1 MISLLDNTVMSNF
14 SAIQRPDLVQ
24 SLLGNAAATTDQA
37 FAELQTG
44 IKIGKL
50 PSCDWSWLPVIT
62 LATEEV
68 NLYDQL
74 LNTLNA
80 GEAACLAVAARRGY
94 RVLTDDRD
102 AREMAQQMGI
112 PISGTLGIL
121 LLLIEQSS
129 LTVTQ
134 ADSLLNQLIILGY
147 RSPVASLS
155 ELL

>member
-1 MISLLDNTVMSNF
+1 MDK
-14 SAIQRPDLVQ
+14 R
-24 SLLGNAAATTDQA
+24 GN
-37 FAELQTG
+37 
-44 IKIGKL
+44 
-50 PSCDWSWLPVIT
+50 
-62 LATEEV
+62 
-68 NLYDQL
+68 
-74 LNTLNA
+74 NTLNA

-121 LLLIEQSS
+121 LLLIEQNS
-129 LTVTQ
+129 LTVAQ

-147 RSPVASLS
+147 RFPVASLS